1 MIIIMSSFAA
11 ALFQNGREKTIES
24 GRAVFRLGD
33 PVRLIYYIIEGQI
46 DLMRHARSGS
56 VLTLNRTGP
65 GNVLAE
71 ASLYSKLYH
80 CDGVASSISTLR
92 TLPVSEFRKKL
103 RDSPDVAEK
112 WTAHLARELQAA
124 RVLSEIRSLKTVAER
139 LDAWMAESN
148 VLPPKGRIQDTAHIL
163 GVSREALYREL
174 SSRGAYVAY
183 LKPRFQRLR

>member
-1 MIIIMSSFAA
+1 MIFIMSSSVA
-11 ALFQNGREKTIES
+11 ALFQDGREKTIES

-33 PVRLIYYIIEGQI
+33 PVRLMYYIVKGQI
-46 DLMRHARSGS
+46 DLLRHTRSGS
-56 VLTLNRTGP
+56 VLTLNRTVP

-80 CDGVASSISTLR
+80 CDGVASSTSILR

-103 RDSPDVAEK
+103 RDSPDAAEK
-112 WTAHLARELQAA
+112 WTAHLARELQSA

-139 LDAWMAESN
+139 LDAWLGERNA
-148 VLPPKGRIQDTAHIL
+148 LPPKGRIQDVAHIL

-174 SSRGAYVAY
+174 ASR
-183 LKPRFQRLR
+183 RS